1 METELLNGQQT
12 HCDKP
17 PLCLSFLIGGL
28 STAQLYP
35 SPTWCPPVSWHTS
48 ERGVPSL
55 WMGGAPG
62 RHAETHMA
70 GGGRP
75 RGRFGTKITASE
87 DSASCWERAR
97 QGDWWGADRWHERME
112 RLSGLRKQ
120 PRKTALPSGEPR
132 GKGTVRCRLGEPP
145 SEGSTDELTPSGGK
159 DTWWR
164 FMS

>member
-1 METELLNGQQT
+1 M
-12 HCDKP
+12 
-17 PLCLSFLIGGL
+17 
-28 STAQLYP
+28 
-35 SPTWCPPVSWHTS
+35 SWHTS

-70 GGGRP
+70 GGDRP

-112 RLSGLRKQ
+112 THRRARYREDSELGEGGQHCGGARGWGWQGGRTRGDIPSHAQPVCARLRLYTAQRAALRPSSLMCGGAQPPLRRRLSGRGMSSGPLR
-120 PRKTALPSGEPR
+120 
-132 GKGTVRCRLGEPP
+132 C
-145 SEGSTDELTPSGGK
+145 
-159 DTWWR
+159 
-164 FMS
+164 